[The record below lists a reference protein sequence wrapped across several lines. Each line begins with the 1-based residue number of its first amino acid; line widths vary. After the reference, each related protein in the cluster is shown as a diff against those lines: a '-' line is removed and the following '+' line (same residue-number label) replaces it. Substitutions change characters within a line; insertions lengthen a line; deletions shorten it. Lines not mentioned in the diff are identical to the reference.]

1 MPSMDCKI
9 LELRPDRKLLKSNF
23 DGYKLSLEPVAIIK
37 EALQMMP
44 DRVHPS
50 EAQYSFLHLFAAIE
64 SILASYYLLPVY
76 LFEYDERFLR
86 QSKNC
91 IFYDYTKGTANETL
105 KDFQNFFD
113 LVIADPPFLSEE
125 CISKTADILQSAL
138 KQGGKIVLCSGRV
151 VSQWAEK
158 FLQLTPCNFQ
168 PKHKR
173 NLGNEFASFANFNF
187 DHFIRKQ

>member
-1 MPSMDCKI
+1 MANACKEISSGEDFTIGLFSCPSLYGEI
-9 LELRPDRKLLKSNF
+9 SR
-23 DGYKLSLEPVAIIK
+23 
-37 EALQMMP
+37 ALP
-44 DRVHPS
+44 NV
-50 EAQYSFLHLFAAIE
+50 F
-64 SILASYYLLPVY
+64 

-91 IFYDYTKGTANETL
+91 IFYDYTKGIANETL

-125 CISKTADILQSAL
+125 CISKTADILQSTV